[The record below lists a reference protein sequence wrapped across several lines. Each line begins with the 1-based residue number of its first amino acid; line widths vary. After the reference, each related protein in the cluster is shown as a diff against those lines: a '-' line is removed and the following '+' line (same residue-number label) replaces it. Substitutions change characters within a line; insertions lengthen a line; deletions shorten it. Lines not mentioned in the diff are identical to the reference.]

1 MKKGDLISDKCANP
15 THSNGLGIILSEC
28 YSGSQDLKWYNI
40 YYFKIKKVITERE
53 DNFRLINEI

>member
-40 YYFKIKKVITERE
+40 YYFKIKKVIDKE
-53 DNFRLINEI
+53 L